1 MGDDVSDEV
10 GVTHYGEVEP
20 PVLVDAGLPAISG
33 FIVLLGV
40 QRGMPE
46 ILLKRLTCLN
56 NAFRTWGGASRK
68 AAWARGR

>member
-1 MGDDVSDEV
+1 
-10 GVTHYGEVEP
+10 
-20 PVLVDAGLPAISG
+20 LPAISG

-46 ILLKRLTCLN
+46 ILLKRLTCLK

-68 AAWARGR
+68 AAWATEKRWTATAIEAYAVAARLGD